1 MIPHRVQKIKA
12 LSHILRHFSAKKH
25 AGTKKHGR
33 KKSSLPRIC
42 IKKMSVSVACKPSS
56 VFGGHLSRPTVTGG
70 FKRNPESLTGRL
82 KRSFVS
88 CSEWGLHRGQ
98 VAKPRVS
105 SYLAFPPLHAKG
117 VRYLSVALS
126 LGSPPPG
133 VTRHP
138 ALRSSDFPHTLR
150 RAAARQPHKR
160 VDYSTFCRFCQPWCD
175 SPISASS
182 SPSISS
188 SRLITMCTVNRRA
201 LMGTTIAKRG

>member
-1 MIPHRVQKIKA
+1 MPGI
-12 LSHILRHFSAKKH
+12 
-25 AGTKKHGR
+25 R
-33 KKSSLPRIC
+33 KKRGQNLPAAPVC
-42 IKKMSVSVACKPSS
+42 SKMSVSVACKPSS
-56 VFGGHLSRPTVTGG
+56 VFGGHLSRPTVAGG

-98 VAKPRVS
+98 VARPRVS

-138 ALRSSDFPHTLR
+138 ALRSSDFPHTFR

-160 VDYSTFCRFCQPWCD
+160 VEYSTYCRMCQPECD
-175 SPISASS
+175 NPISASS

-188 SRLITMCTVNRRA
+188 SLPITMCTVNRRA